1 MARLRG
7 VSLVDQAEEEISRLI
22 DTGVFPS
29 GERLSIAQVAKRFGT
44 SVVPV
49 REAMARLHSRK
60 VLTFEPNKG
69 YSVAPRLGEMEIS
82 RMMDARLA
90 LELGA
95 LEVGFQNVSAAD
107 ADELRAINQEI
118 RDCNFSQTI
127 EDYRDFVRLNER
139 FHTRLMRIA
148 DNEFLM
154 DAYDAIGYHTRI
166 TRAMQDRGVRDIPT
180 LIDEHDAIVAALEA
194 RDIAACRDRL
204 RAHIVDAYSRVRAA
218 GLTRDG

>member
-118 RDCNFSQTI
+118 RDCNISQTI

-154 DAYDAIGYHTRI
+154 DAYDAFGYPTRT